1 MKTKIFSIDGAEKG
15 EVTLPKCFEANIR
28 KDIIAKALRSIV
40 TRQPYG
46 TYILAG
52 KEVSAS
58 GKVKH
63 ARRAYKTAYGSGI
76 SRVPRKTM
84 SGRGVRHTRVGAF
97 IPGTRGGREAHPP
110 KIEKIWTGMVN
121 KKEKKIAFNSL
132 IASTASEKELNKTY
146 PKIDFSKLNLP
157 LVVEDKITNIEKTKQ
172 LKELLSKILGNAKSL
187 LNKNPILIVSEKP
200 LKRKYTFV
208 DSTKAEELNIQ
219 TLAPS
224 GRLVVYTE
232 GALEKLSKK

>member
-1 MKTKIFSIDGAEKG
+1 MKTKLFGVDGAVKG
-15 EVTLPKCFEANIR
+15 EVTLPKCFEVSIR
-28 KDIIAKALRSIV
+28 GDIIAKALRSIMV
-40 TRQPYG
+40 RQPYG
-46 TYILAG
+46 SYVLAG

-58 GKVKH
+58 GKVRH

-84 SGRGVRHTRVGAF
+84 SGRGIRHSRVGAF
-97 IPGTRGGREAHPP
+97 IPGTRGGRRAHPP
-110 KIEKIWTGMVN
+110 KIEKIWTGTVN

-132 IASTASEKELNKTY
+132 IASTASEKELSKTY

-157 LVVEDKITNIEKTKQ
+157 LVVEDKITDVEKTKQ
-172 LKELLSKILGNAKSL
+172 LKELLAKILGNAKSL
-187 LNKNPILIVSEKP
+187 LEKSSVLIVSEKP
-200 LKRKYTFV
+200 MKRKYSFI
-208 DSTKAEELNIQ
+208 DSAKAEELNIQ

-232 GALEKLSKK
+232 GALEKLGKK